1 MDKISVTLPS
11 ETVVR
16 LSNVVDESYD
26 NRSEAV
32 RDLVQKGFEYDE
44 LELENRRLQRQ
55 LAATNRRVDEH
66 KQLQEYVEGQQ
77 ELERRRARM
86 SRTLRTVRTICR
98 AGITCWYLRT
108 RSLRTLLVAV
118 YTTLSARLDHRS

>member
-11 ETVVR
+11 ETIVR

-44 LELENRRLQRQ
+44 LERENRRLQRQ

-77 ELERRRARM
+77 ELERRRAR
-86 SRTLRTVRTICR
+86 REERRAH
-98 AGITCWYLRT
+98 AGILTKTKWALMGMPRKNEQDAAN
-108 RSLRTLLVAV
+108 SENDL
-118 YTTLSARLDHRS
+118 